1 MARSVQ
7 NYWLKKSAL
16 MNQPP
21 SHRILLAEEQAVS
34 RDLLVLVL
42 GKLGYPIETVTTPRD
57 VLQRLRSSRFSLILL
72 STTLAGAVSAK
83 FLRRISTGPNG
94 SVPVAMIGA
103 PTDRDSGEAWLECGA
118 IDYLSRPID
127 IERLLR
133 VVEQVMRGQAG
144 TPSGQDAQPVI
155 DLVHLSGFTD
165 GDRQLE
171 DELLTLFLSSADV
184 YLTRMR
190 EALRTGQSWK
200 PVAHALKGASAN
212 LGARRVMELALAAE
226 RSPPSAAQLEA
237 LRASVEEV
245 RGFERARSR

>member
-1 MARSVQ
+1 
-7 NYWLKKSAL
+7 

-34 RDLLVLVL
+34 RDLVVLVL
-42 GKLGYPIETVTTPRD
+42 GKLGYRIETITTARD
-57 VLQRLRSSRFSLILL
+57 VLQWVRSSRFSLLLL
-72 STTLAGAVSAK
+72 STTLAGAPGAR
-83 FLRRISTGPNG
+83 FLREIRAGPNG
-94 SVPVAMIGA
+94 SVPVAMIG
-103 PTDRDSGEAWLECGA
+103 TQSDEDFSGTWLECGA

-133 VVEQVMRGQAG
+133 VVEQGVRGQST

-155 DLVHLSGFTD
+155 DLDHLSGFTD

-184 YLTRMR
+184 YLARMS
-190 EALRTGQSWK
+190 EALRAGQSWK
-200 PVAHALKGASAN
+200 SVAHALKGASAN

-237 LRASVEEV
+237 LRVSVEEV
-245 RGFERARSR
+245 RSFERARSG